1 MPIQFRCECGQELQV
16 QDQHA
21 GARVRCPKCQRECT
35 APVRAEPIT
44 AAEPPPPP
52 KPSPVKAARED
63 DREEPPKKS
72 RLRDEEDEDD
82 NDRPRKSRRRDE
94 EDEDDDD
101 RPRKRKRSGRDN
113 DDDDDDRDRP
123 RRVAA
128 QSSGLAT
135 ASLILG
141 LVSLC
146 FGALTGVPAIILG
159 LIAFIKIRGSNG
171 RLTGAGKAVAGVTT
185 GLLFSIITIFAYFRV
200 QDAKERM
207 VDSNNLHQMGI
218 AVHNYTAV
226 NNGRLPGCGDPQ
238 DPFGKPALPDRK
250 SQLSWRV
257 HLLPYIEQ
265 DNLYVQFKLD
275 EPWDS
280 PTNKRL
286 IPMMPKVYAHPK
298 ADPQWAQEGKTVYRV
313 FTGPQCAFN
322 PGANFPA
329 AIPDGSSNTIMIAES
344 ADPVIWTKPDEIEY
358 DPAQPLPKFGR
369 YFSGGYQVAM
379 FDGSTHMISNSVSE
393 KTLRAAITANGN
405 DFLGPD
411 W

>member
-1 MPIQFRCECGQELQV
+1 MPIQFQCACGQQLQV

-35 APVRAEPIT
+35 APVPVQPVTAE
-44 AAEPPPPP
+44 APPPPP
-52 KPSPVKAARED
+52 KPSPVKA
-63 DREEPPKKS
+63 S
-72 RLRDEEDEDD
+72 RDEDVVELPRESRRRAEEDD
-82 NDRPRKSRRRDE
+82 NDDRPRKSRRRDE

-101 RPRKRKRSGRDN
+101 RPRKRKRSRRDD

-123 RRVAA
+123 RRVVA

-141 LVSLC
+141 LVSIC

-159 LIAFIKIRGSNG
+159 LIAFIKISGSKG
-171 RLTGAGKAVAGVTT
+171 RLTGTGKAVAGVTT
-185 GLLFSIITIFAYFRV
+185 GLIFSVLMIFGFFRV
-200 QDAKERM
+200 QEAKERI
-207 VDSNNLHQMGI
+207 VDSNNLHQMGLG
-218 AVHNYTAV
+218 VMNYCDT
-226 NNGRLPGCGDPQ
+226 NNGRLPGYDDSP
-238 DPFGKPALPDRK
+238 DPFNPGVPGRK

-257 HLLPYIEQ
+257 HLLPYLEQ
-265 DNLYVQFKLD
+265 DNLYRPFKLD

-286 IPMMPKVYAHPK
+286 IPMMPKIYAHPK

-313 FTGPQCAFN
+313 FTGPHCAFN
-322 PGANFPA
+322 LGARFPA
-329 AIPDGSSNTIMIAES
+329 TIVDGTSNTIMVVES

-358 DPAQPLPKFGR
+358 DPKQPLPKFGH
-369 YFSGGYQVAM
+369 YFSGGYQVLM
-379 FDGSTHMISNSVSE
+379 FDGSTRMISPSVSE
-393 KTLRAAITANGN
+393 TTLRAAITSNGN